1 MSKNRRE
8 TNTQACL
15 GTQRRTYET
24 THTRTHRSSHAQT
37 QAQIYT
43 PIHIHPCAH
52 AHRAPYQHSPVHT
65 PPWAGRGA
73 FPGDLTEWAVKLYQ
87 LCFKADLAPVS
98 LVICSRI
105 SAHGGAG
112 PGLRSGP
119 LTFSQEVPLSP
130 PLHPHHSPA
139 LWLWLIPLTSIT
151 C

>member
-1 MSKNRRE
+1 MHRHVC
-8 TNTQACL
+8 A
-15 GTQRRTYET
+15 QRWTYET
-24 THTRTHRSSHAQT
+24 IHTRTHRSSHT
-37 QAQIYT
+37 RMYPQIYI
-43 PIHIHPCAH
+43 PMHIHPCTH
-52 AHRAPYQHSPVHT
+52 AHTYRVPYQHCVLALHPPVHT
-65 PPWAGRGA
+65 PPWARRGA

-105 SAHGGAG
+105 SAHRGAG

-119 LTFSQEVPLSP
+119 LTFSQEVPLSLP
-130 PLHPHHSPA
+130 HHHHHHSPA